1 MPSRFNTL
9 ARGLAQKISRRRA
22 LATGTAIIALPAFE
36 SLGFRRSAAAAA
48 GAAPPKRLVFL
59 GFGWGVTED
68 EWYPNRDEPGAGYT
82 LPPLLEPLAKHKADF
97 SIVQGLWNRFT
108 ANGHYG
114 STFWLT
120 GANEY
125 GAPGQSFFNSIS
137 VDQVA
142 ARGLGADTR
151 FESLSLDCGGAAGG
165 SGHGP
170 GLSLSWDARGKP
182 VGGPRN
188 PVEAFHRL
196 FARDTTSL
204 EEQQAL
210 LRQRRSILDN
220 ALENANDLGRSLG
233 ATDRDKLDEYLQG
246 IRDLELR
253 LARDEQWIGAER
265 PQPPFGEPAAGLA
278 GREEIAL
285 MYDIIVAALQTDSTR
300 VLSYRQP
307 VTTLLTSLGLK
318 TEAHTMSHYHGRPG
332 DVVESS
338 RTRDLAQSELLAGLI
353 DKLKQTTEADGSSL
367 FDHVTVV
374 YGSNIRTG
382 HSLDSCPTLITG
394 RGAGLKLGE
403 NIVVPK
409 NTPLCNAWLTL
420 LERSGVAINAF
431 GDSTGVLDEIVA

>member
-1 MPSRFNTL
+1 MPIRPPRALSRV
-9 ARGLAQKISRRRA
+9 SRRQ
-22 LATGTAIIALPAFE
+22 LLTTGTAVIALPAFE
-36 SLGFRRSAAAAA
+36 SLGFRRFAAAAA
-48 GAAPPKRLVFL
+48 APAPPRRLVFL

-68 EWYPNRDEPGAGYT
+68 EWYPRIDEAGPGYS
-82 LPPLLEPLAKHKADF
+82 LPPLLRPLAKHKADF

-108 ANGHYG
+108 GNGHYG

-137 VDQVA
+137 ADQAA
-142 ARGLGADTR
+142 ARVLGVETR
-151 FESLSLDCGGAAGG
+151 FESLAFDCGASAGG

-196 FARDTTSL
+196 FAKDTTPL
-204 EEQQAL
+204 AQQQAV

-220 ALENANDLGRSLG
+220 ALENARDLSRLLG

-246 IRDLELR
+246 IRDLER
-253 LARDEQWIGAER
+253 RVSRDEQWIGKER
-265 PQPPFGEPAAGLA
+265 PEPPFGEPEPGLA
-278 GREEIAL
+278 GREEVEL

-300 VLSYRQP
+300 VLTYRQP
-307 VTTLLTSLGLK
+307 VTTLLKSLGLK

-338 RTRDLAQSELLAGLI
+338 RKRDLAQSELLAGFI
-353 DKLKQTTEADGSSL
+353 DKLKATQEPDGSSL

-382 HSLDSCPTLITG
+382 HSLDNCPTLVTG
-394 RGAGLKLGE
+394 RGAGVRLGE
-403 NIVVPK
+403 NIVLPK

-420 LERSGVAINAF
+420 LKQSGVAIESF
-431 GDSTGVLDEIVA
+431 GDSTAILDAILA

>member
-1 MPSRFNTL
+1 MPTRPIRLSQDVSR
-9 ARGLAQKISRRRA
+9 KVSRRQA
-22 LATGTAIIALPAFE
+22 LVTGTAIIALPAFE
-36 SLGFRRSAAAAA
+36 SLGFRRFAAAATA
-48 GAAPPKRLVFL
+48 VASPKRLVFL

-68 EWYPNRDEPGAGYT
+68 EWYPKIGEPGRDYS
-82 LPPLLEPLAKHKADF
+82 LPPLLEPLAKHRADF

-108 ANGHYG
+108 GNGHYG

-125 GAPGQSFFNSIS
+125 GAPGQSFFNSVS
-137 VDQVA
+137 VDQLA
-142 ARGLGADTR
+142 ARALGTDTR
-151 FESLSLDCGGAAGG
+151 FESLALDCGEAANG

-170 GLSLSWDARGKP
+170 GLSLSWDSRGKP

-196 FARDTTSL
+196 FAKDTTPL
-204 EEQQAL
+204 EQQQAV

-220 ALENANDLGRSLG
+220 ALENARDLGRSLG
-233 ATDRDKLDEYLQG
+233 ATDQDKLDEYLQG
-246 IRDLELR
+246 IRDLETR
-253 LARDEQWIGAER
+253 LSRDETW
-265 PQPPFGEPAAGLA
+265 
-278 GREEIAL
+278 
-285 MYDIIVAALQTDSTR
+285 TDSTR
-300 VLSYRQP
+300 VLTYRQP

-338 RTRDLAQSELLAGLI
+338 RQRDLTQSALLAGLI
-353 DKLKQTTEADGSSL
+353 DKLKATKEPDGSSL

-382 HSLDSCPTLITG
+382 HSLDNCPTLITG
-394 RGAGLKLGE
+394 RGAGVRLGE

-420 LERSGVAINAF
+420 LQQSGVAIESF
-431 GDSTGVLDEIVA
+431 GDSTGTLAAIIA

>member
-1 MPSRFNTL
+1 MAFQPHQRAPSV
-9 ARGLAQKISRRRA
+9 SRRQV
-22 LATGTAIIALPAFE
+22 LATSTALIALPAFE
-36 SLGFRRSAAAAA
+36 SFGFRRFAAAASPVV
-48 GAAPPKRLVFL
+48 PPKRLVFL

-68 EWYPNRDEPGAGYT
+68 EWYPSIDEPGPGYS
-82 LPPLLEPLAKHKADF
+82 LPPLWQPLAKHRADF

-108 ANGHYG
+108 GNGHYG

-137 VDQVA
+137 ADQMA
-142 ARGLGADTR
+142 ARWLGVETR
-151 FESLSLDCGGAAGG
+151 FESLAFDCGAAAGG

-196 FARDTTSL
+196 FAKDTTPL
-204 EEQQAL
+204 AQQQAL

-220 ALENANDLGRSLG
+220 AQENARDLGRSLG

-246 IRDLELR
+246 IRDLERR
-253 LARDEQWIGAER
+253 LSRDEQWIGKER
-265 PQPPFGEPAAGLA
+265 PEPPFGEPEPGLA
-278 GREEIAL
+278 GREEVQL
-285 MYDIIVAALQTDSTR
+285 MYDIIVAAMQTDSTR
-300 VLSYRQP
+300 VVTYRQP

-338 RTRDLAQSELLAGLI
+338 RKRDLAQSELLAGFI
-353 DKLKQTTEADGSSL
+353 DKLKTTREPDGSSL

-382 HSLDSCPTLITG
+382 HSLDNCPTLITG
-394 RGAGLKLGE
+394 RGAGVKLGE
-403 NIVVPK
+403 NIVLPK

-420 LERSGVAINAF
+420 LKQSGVAIESF
-431 GDSTGVLDEIVA
+431 GDSTAILDAILA

>member
-1 MPSRFNTL
+1 MPIRPPRVLSRV
-9 ARGLAQKISRRRA
+9 SRRQ
-22 LATGTAIIALPAFE
+22 LLTTGTAVIALPAFE
-36 SLGFRRSAAAAA
+36 SLGFRRFAAAAA
-48 GAAPPKRLVFL
+48 APAPPRRLVFL

-68 EWYPNRDEPGAGYT
+68 EWYPKLDQPGSAYT

-108 ANGHYG
+108 GNGHYG

-137 VDQVA
+137 ADQAA
-142 ARGLGADTR
+142 ARALGVETR
-151 FESLSLDCGGAAGG
+151 FESLAFDCGAAAAG

-196 FARDTTSL
+196 FAKDTTPL
-204 EEQQAL
+204 EQQQAV

-220 ALENANDLGRSLG
+220 ALENARDLSRSLG
-233 ATDRDKLDEYLQG
+233 VTDRDKLDEYLQG
-246 IRDLELR
+246 IRDLEQR
-253 LARDEQWIGAER
+253 LSRDEQWIGKAR
-265 PQPPFGEPAAGLA
+265 PEPPFGEPEPGLV
-278 GREEIAL
+278 GREEVQL
-285 MYDIIVAALQTDSTR
+285 MYDIIVAAMQTDSTR
-300 VLSYRQP
+300 VLTYRQP

-338 RTRDLAQSELLAGLI
+338 RKRDLAQSELLAGLI
-353 DKLKQTTEADGSSL
+353 DKLKATKEPDGSSL

-382 HSLDSCPTLITG
+382 HSLDNCPTLVTG
-394 RGAGLKLGE
+394 HGAGVRLGE
-403 NIVVPK
+403 NIVLPK

-420 LERSGVAINAF
+420 LRQSSVAIESF
-431 GDSTGVLDEIVA
+431 GDSTGILDAILA

>member
-1 MPSRFNTL
+1 MPSRTYHVL
-9 ARGLAQKISRRRA
+9 RDSLRRVSRRRA
-22 LATGTAIIALPAFE
+22 LVTGTAIIALPAFE
-36 SLGFRRSAAAAA
+36 SLGFQRFAAAAPA
-48 GAAPPKRLVFL
+48 VSPPKRLVFL

-68 EWYPNRDEPGAGYT
+68 EWYPKIGEPGRDYS
-82 LPPLLEPLAKHKADF
+82 LPPLLEPLAKHRADF

-108 ANGHYG
+108 GNGHYG

-125 GAPGQSFFNSIS
+125 GVPGRSFFNSIS
-137 VDQVA
+137 VDQAA
-142 ARGLGADTR
+142 ARTLGTETR
-151 FESLSLDCGGAAGG
+151 FESLALDCGDAANG

-196 FARDTTSL
+196 FAKDTTPL
-204 EEQQAL
+204 EQQQAA
-210 LRQRRSILDN
+210 LRQRRSVLDN
-220 ALENANDLGRSLG
+220 AVENARDLARSLG
-233 ATDRDKLDEYLQG
+233 STDRDKLDEYLQG
-246 IRDLELR
+246 IRDLETR
-253 LARDEQWIGAER
+253 LSRDEQWIGVER
-265 PQPPFGEPAAGLA
+265 PEPPFGEPKPGLA
-278 GREEIAL
+278 GRAEIAL
-285 MYDIIVAALQTDSTR
+285 MYDIIVAAMQTDSTR
-300 VLSYRQP
+300 VLTYRQP

-338 RTRDLAQSELLAGLI
+338 RQRDLSQSELLAGLI
-353 DKLKQTTEADGSSL
+353 DKLKATKEPDGSSL

-374 YGSNIRTG
+374 YGSNIRTA
-382 HSLDSCPTLITG
+382 HSLDNCPTLITG
-394 RGAGLKLGE
+394 GGAGVKLGE

-420 LERSGVAINAF
+420 LKQSGVAIDSF
-431 GDSTGVLDEIVA
+431 GDSTGLLDAIVA

>member
-1 MPSRFNTL
+1 MPIRAPQVSS
-9 ARGLAQKISRRRA
+9 QVSRRQ
-22 LATGTAIIALPAFE
+22 LLTTGTAVIALPAFE
-36 SLGFRRSAAAAA
+36 SFGFRRFAAAASP
-48 GAAPPKRLVFL
+48 AAPPKRLVFL

-68 EWYPNRDEPGAGYT
+68 EWYPKLDQPGSAYA
-82 LPPLLEPLAKHKADF
+82 LPPLLEPLAKHKNDF

-108 ANGHYG
+108 GNGHYG

-137 VDQVA
+137 VDQAA
-142 ARGLGADTR
+142 ARSLGVETR
-151 FESLSLDCGGAAGG
+151 FESLAFDCGAAAAG

-196 FARDTTSL
+196 FAKDTTPL
-204 EEQQAL
+204 EQQQAV

-220 ALENANDLGRSLG
+220 ALENARDLSRSLG
-233 ATDRDKLDEYLQG
+233 VTDRDKLDEYLQG
-246 IRDLELR
+246 IRDLEQR
-253 LARDEQWIGAER
+253 LSRDEQWIGKAR
-265 PQPPFGEPAAGLA
+265 PEPPFGEPEPGLV
-278 GREEIAL
+278 GREEVQL
-285 MYDIIVAALQTDSTR
+285 MYDIIVAAMQTDSTR
-300 VLSYRQP
+300 VLTYRQP
-307 VTTLLTSLGLK
+307 VTTLLTSLSLK

-338 RTRDLAQSELLAGLI
+338 RKRDLAQSELLAGLI
-353 DKLKQTTEADGSSL
+353 DKLKATKEPDGSSL

-382 HSLDSCPTLITG
+382 HSLDNCPTLVTG
-394 RGAGLKLGE
+394 HGAGVRLGE
-403 NIVVPK
+403 NIVLPK

-420 LERSGVAINAF
+420 LRQSSVAIESF
-431 GDSTGVLDEIVA
+431 GDSTGILDAILA

>member
-1 MPSRFNTL
+1 MPSRPSQ
-9 ARGLAQKISRRRA
+9 RSCRISRRQV
-22 LATGTAIIALPAFE
+22 LATGTALIALPAFE
-36 SLGFRRSAAAAA
+36 SLGFRRFAAAASA
-48 GAAPPKRLVFL
+48 VAPPKRLVFL

-68 EWYPNRDEPGAGYT
+68 EWYPKLDQPGSGYT

-137 VDQVA
+137 VDQA
-142 ARGLGADTR
+142 AGRALGTATR
-151 FESLSLDCGGAAGG
+151 FESLALDCGAAANG

-170 GLSLSWDARGKP
+170 GLSLSWDSRGKP
-182 VGGPRN
+182 VGGPRT

-196 FARDTTSL
+196 FAKDTTPL
-204 EEQQAL
+204 EQQQAV

-220 ALENANDLGRSLG
+220 ALENARDLGRSLG
-233 ATDRDKLDEYLQG
+233 ATDQDKLDEYLQG
-246 IRDLELR
+246 IRDLETR
-253 LARDEQWIGAER
+253 LSRDETWIGAAR
-265 PQPPFGEPAAGLA
+265 PEPPFGEPKPELA

-285 MYDIIVAALQTDSTR
+285 MYDIIVAAMQTDSTR
-300 VLSYRQP
+300 VLTYRQP

-338 RTRDLAQSELLAGLI
+338 RQRDLTQSALLAGLI
-353 DKLKQTTEADGSSL
+353 DKLKATKEPDGSSL

-382 HSLDSCPTLITG
+382 HSLDNCPTLITG
-394 RGAGLKLGE
+394 RGAGVRLGE

-420 LERSGVAINAF
+420 LQQSGVAIESF
-431 GDSTGVLDEIVA
+431 GDSTGTLAAIIA